1 MPLVCLVNGQTT
13 PKRIQPSAAC
23 SRAPTE
29 SCPPPT
35 GTWPSTFAARSRSL
49 RLRLHRPRV
58 AALGQA
64 HRAQGALHAAT
75 LLDLEAGGPAL
86 PFDGRLLLLGPVE
99 LLGEH
104 LLVIPLGLQVLA
116 DGDGVFPHLVRQPE
130 AAHLLVEL
138 AERLERPRLLRVAHV
153 EAAHIRLP
161 RLLQELERVLE
172 VDLARLLAL
181 RRVALRLCHVDA
193 QVAQR
198 DERLR
203 DKLLLGLAQ
212 VVALGQLPPD
222 LEALRVELL
231 RLVERLDLLLERA
244 ERVVRVGELWPQVV
258 RLPQLERL
266 LEQLLDRAVL
276 RAVGVEDEAR
286 APQPV
291 AHLRHL
297 AGKPAA
303 HGRLARRALLGHLG
317 GDVLLHQLARRR
329 QDLDRLV
336 ARRLAL
342 LDDAEAPL
350 HLAEL
355 GEVVRLGAHQL
366 GVLHVLV
373 RQLGVQHQLERL
385 RGRRIVAGALVFAR
399 HLVEHL
405 VRRVRD
411 RESDRHLLEHVRRD
425 AARHELRRRP
435 HEQQEGHALQ
445 QPEVEEHVARQHR
458 QHERLVHAL

>member
-181 RRVALRLCHVDA
+181 RRVALRLCHCAGEAA
-193 QVAQR
+193 QKRSAAAPLAMLSLRRTRVSHARVAQT
-198 DERLR
+198 
-203 DKLLLGLAQ
+203 
-212 VVALGQLPPD
+212 
-222 LEALRVELL
+222 
-231 RLVERLDLLLERA
+231 
-244 ERVVRVGELWPQVV
+244 RVGSRAAVV
-258 RLPQLERL
+258 LSMHRLPSETSDCAINCSL
-266 LEQLLDRAVL
+266 VL
-276 RAVGVEDEAR
+276 PRSS
-286 APQPV
+286 P
-291 AHLRHL
+291 
-297 AGKPAA
+297 
-303 HGRLARRALLGHLG
+303 LGSC
-317 GDVLLHQLARRR
+317 
-329 QDLDRLV
+329 
-336 ARRLAL
+336 
-342 LDDAEAPL
+342 
-350 HLAEL
+350 
-355 GEVVRLGAHQL
+355 
-366 GVLHVLV
+366 
-373 RQLGVQHQLERL
+373 
-385 RGRRIVAGALVFAR
+385 RRI
-399 HLVEHL
+399 
-405 VRRVRD
+405 
-411 RESDRHLLEHVRRD
+411 S
-425 AARHELRRRP
+425 
-435 HEQQEGHALQ
+435 
-445 QPEVEEHVARQHR
+445 
-458 QHERLVHAL
+458 RLFV